1 MWTTFERTFRIISIQ
16 DGEAKITDVG
26 MAKLMSEAYYT
37 QDLNIGTFAWAA
49 PEILLGEK

>member
-1 MWTTFERTFRIISIQ
+1 MIWQLYWLQ

-37 QDLNIGTFAWAA
+37 QDNNIGTFAWAA
-49 PEILLGEK
+49 PEILMGEK